1 MMRPAIGARR
11 EGGGGG
17 MCSLPP
23 GDWTASSSRYQRVIP
38 DVLPLGNGR
47 KPCLRPC
54 KEHDA
59 VLDYTSE
66 AKPSLLAR
74 SASGSA
80 NPSPPRDQPC
90 SFPSD
95 SSPARSSDRPPSSST
110 ATAAKAQN
118 HHYHREVNGLSPDGG
133 GDVLLQW
140 GHNKRSRGSRAEA
153 SPAAHSRHKIQ
164 LRSAATVMP
173 PPSCGS
179 FSRGANYRPLITRG
193 TEDSSSGL
201 TRTERRCP
209 ASPPEKSRKASAK
222 ATLNGCTAADVS
234 ANPEQSKRAPD
245 RETGGGGG
253 TMTAGE
259 KLNLDK
265 FEWPRIYVSLSRKE
279 KEDDFLAMKGTKLPH
294 RPKKRAKNIE
304 KALQYCFPGMWL
316 SDLTRGRY
324 EVREKKS
331 VKKKRAGLKAME
343 SLDSDSE

>member
-1 MMRPAIGARR
+1 LMPLQRPLTYK
-11 EGGGGG
+11 
-17 MCSLPP
+17 SL
-23 GDWTASSSRYQRVIP
+23 WRRYQRVIP

-66 AKPSLLAR
+66 GEPSLLAR

-95 SSPARSSDRPPSSST
+95 SSPSRSSDRPPSSST
-110 ATAAKAQN
+110 ATAAKGQN
-118 HHYHREVNGLSPDGG
+118 HHYHHEVSGLSPDGG

-140 GHNKRSRGSRAEA
+140 GHNKRSRGSRAESRA
-153 SPAAHSRHKIQ
+153 AGDESAAHSRHKIQ
-164 LRSAATVMP
+164 RRSAAGVMP
-173 PPSCGS
+173 PPPCGS
-179 FSRGANYRPLITRG
+179 FPRGANHRPPITRH
-193 TEDSSSGL
+193 DSLSGL
-201 TRTERRCP
+201 TRSERRCP
-209 ASPPEKSRKASAK
+209 GSPLEKSRKASAK

-234 ANPEQSKRAPD
+234 ANPEASKRAPD
-245 RETGGGGG
+245 REAGGG

-259 KLNLDK
+259 KLDLDK

-304 KALQYCFPGMWL
+304 KALQ
-316 SDLTRGRY
+316 
-324 EVREKKS
+324 V
-331 VKKKRAGLKAME
+331 
-343 SLDSDSE
+343 